1 MTKLNFYL
9 KLFFTTV
16 FIIFLLIIGKFA
28 IKFFVEKSKWQSF
41 ETKVVKVI
49 DGDTIIIDKDNQ
61 TVRLLGIDAPETS
74 HPDYPVQ
81 KLGIEAKKY
90 LRQRIEFKKVKIEYN
105 IENMYDKYGRLLA
118 YVYFNGTLINA
129 EMIKTGYAYVYTNIN
144 CSKTKEFVILESVAR
159 QFKKGVWRDR

>member
-1 MTKLNFYL
+1 MTKFNFYF
-9 KLFFTTV
+9 KLFLITV
-16 FIIFLLIIGKFA
+16 FIIFLLLIGNFA
-28 IKFFVEKSKWQSF
+28 IKFFIEKSKWKSF

-49 DGDTIIIDKDNQ
+49 DGDTIIIDKNNQ
-61 TVRLLGIDAPETS
+61 TVRLLGIDAPETN

-81 KLGIEAKKY
+81 KLGVEAKKY

-129 EMIKTGYAYVYTNIN
+129 EMIKTGFAYVYTEIN
-144 CSKTKEFVILESVAR
+144 CSKTKEFIILESVAR
-159 QFKKGVWRDR
+159 QFKKGVWKDR